1 MRLAGYVVFSRP
13 FPGEAR
19 PADSN
24 ASTMRQTL
32 LVFLLTLAAA
42 VTAQDCFYQ
51 LRLSDS
57 GGDGW
62 NGGAVTV
69 TVNGVP
75 RRYTLDATNDDG
87 ASRDVYIPVNTGDPV
102 AVGYTAGAFPT
113 EVSFRILDNNDSLIY
128 TVDAPATD
136 PELTT
141 FTAACRA
148 CAPPPLS
155 SIELYRIRYN
165 TADLRFRSVPSDV
178 TYRIEYGT
186 GDFDPTTG
194 TGTVIDTRD
203 TMLRIT
209 DLAPL
214 TTYQFYVSVRC
225 AGTDE
230 TSVRRGPFRIRT
242 PRRKDVGIT
251 VLRQPFSQCQP
262 SGRDSVTVG
271 ITNFGGEPQQF
282 FELDFSIN
290 GEPGGVNFP
299 FDGVYTGVVSVDS
312 TEYFTFDATADLRQA
327 GYYELKVWTKLE
339 GDEVVSND
347 TLTTTIVSLPRITEY
362 PYRQDFEAGI
372 GFWLPR
378 QGGRGPVSWER
389 AQPRA
394 PRIDRAGSGEF
405 AYVTNARGPYN
416 DDERSYLES
425 PCFNFGGF
433 TEDPYLSFLLAVDTE
448 AEFDGLQLE
457 VTTDG
462 GNTWRLVDR
471 NATGINWYNNA
482 RQRMWD
488 GNGGIGDGYTLVGQ
502 QLRGLAGREEV
513 RLRFVFT
520 SDGDTRRE
528 GVAIDNIRITDRP
541 AVDYAATRVRLVNDA
556 NCFNEFDT
564 VRITLAR
571 LGQQP
576 LESVNVY
583 YSLNGD
589 PAIVETAPAPQLY
602 GEQSTYEFDVRLQFG
617 TASRQRNRI
626 VAWVEA
632 AGDEAT
638 YNDTVSY
645 QFQLAQPL
653 PFLADFEDRRV
664 PRSWEIPADIVI
676 AARPGSPSVALT
688 DNLSADDTE
697 MAFVTANY
705 GPVAVGDE
713 LVFTLRQRDAA
724 GNPVSGGIQNLRVNA
739 SIDCGDQTPTLV
751 SAATPGDSTFVVPL
765 DAYAGAN
772 VFFEFLVE
780 WGSGDFYAMLDD
792 IAVRRCPDDLDLRFT
807 TAPPSG
813 IFADDGTAYVLAGA
827 GLPPY
832 TYAWSNGDTTQ
843 SADSLSVAQYSV
855 TVTDALGC
863 SETLSVEVD
872 LTAVSTSDPD
882 DLLTNLQ
889 AYPNPTDG
897 SVHLRLELPG
907 PLAVGYEVY
916 DANGRRIQRRDLGTD
931 RGITSS
937 VELGDQPSGLYL
949 LRIYAGTATRTVRVM
964 KR

>member
-1 MRLAGYVVFSRP
+1 
-13 FPGEAR
+13 
-19 PADSN
+19 
-24 ASTMRQTL
+24 MRQTL
-32 LVFLLTLAAA
+32 LLLLLTVATAA
-42 VTAQDCFYQ
+42 TAQDCFYQ

-57 GGDGW
+57 EGDGW

-69 TVNGVP
+69 TVDGVA

-87 ASRDVYIPVNTGDPV
+87 ASRDFFIPVNTGDPV
-102 AVGYTAGAFPT
+102 RVGYTAGAFPE
-113 EVSFRILDNNDSLIY
+113 EVSFRILNNNDSLIY
-128 TVDAPATD
+128 AVSAPATNA
-136 PELTT
+136 ELTT

-148 CAPPPLS
+148 CAPPPQS
-155 SIELYRIRYN
+155 SIELYRVRYN
-165 TADLRFRSVPSDV
+165 STDLRFRTVPGDV
-178 TYRIEYGT
+178 TYRIEYGP
-186 GDFDPTTG
+186 GNFDPTTG
-194 TGTVIDTRD
+194 TPTVIDTRD
-203 TMLRIT
+203 TMLRIE

-214 TTYQFYVSVRC
+214 TTYQFYVSVLC
-225 AGTDE
+225 PGSDE
-230 TSVRRGPFRIRT
+230 VSVRRGPFRIRT
-242 PRRKDVGIT
+242 QRRKDIGIT
-251 VLRQPFSQCQP
+251 VLRQPVSQCQP
-262 SGRDSVTVG
+262 LDRDSVTVG

-282 FELDFSIN
+282 FRLNFSIN
-290 GEPGGVNFP
+290 GEPGGVTFP
-299 FDGVYTGVVSVDS
+299 FDGIFTGVVGVDS
-312 TEYFTFDATADLRQA
+312 TEYFTFDATADLQEP
-327 GYYELKVWTKLE
+327 GYYELKVWTMLE
-339 GDEVVSND
+339 GDEDLDND
-347 TLTTTIVSLPRITEY
+347 TLTTTLVSLPRIADF
-362 PYRQDFEAGI
+362 PYRQDFESGD
-372 GFWLPR
+372 GFWLTR

-389 AQPRA
+389 AQPRGQ
-394 PRIDRAGSGEF
+394 RIDRAGSGEF

-425 PCFNFGGF
+425 PCFDFSGL

-457 VTTDG
+457 STTDG
-462 GNTWRLVDR
+462 GETWQLVDR
-471 NATGINWYNNA
+471 NATGINWYNNG
-482 RQRMWD
+482 RQRRWD
-488 GNGGIGDGYTLVGQ
+488 GNGGLGDGYALVSQ
-502 QLRGLAGREEV
+502 QLRGLGGADEV

-528 GVAIDNIRITDRP
+528 GVALDNIRITDRP
-541 AVDYAATRVRLVNDA
+541 TVDYAATRVRLVNDA
-556 NCFNEFDT
+556 NCNSEFDT
-564 VRITLAR
+564 VRITVAR

-589 PAIVETAPAPQLY
+589 PAVVETAPAPQLY
-602 GEQSTYEFDVRLQFG
+602 GEQTTYEFDVRLQF
-617 TASRQRNRI
+617 TAASRQRNRI

-664 PRSWEIPADIVI
+664 PRSWEIPSDVVL

-688 DNLSADDTE
+688 DNLSADDPE
-697 MAFVTANY
+697 MAFTTANY

-713 LVFTLRQRDAA
+713 LVFTLRQRDAD
-724 GNPVSGGIQNLRVNA
+724 GNPVGGGIQNLSVDA
-739 SIDCGDQTPTLV
+739 SVDCGDQQVTLV
-751 SAATPGDSTFVVPL
+751 STATPGDSTFVVPL
-765 DAYAGAN
+765 DEFAGSN
-772 VFFEFLVE
+772 VFFDFLVT

-843 SADSLSVAQYSV
+843 SADSLSVAQYNV

-863 SETLSVEVD
+863 SETLSVAVD
-872 LTAVSTSDPD
+872 LTAVGTSDPD

-889 AYPNPTDG
+889 AFPNPTDG
-897 SVHLRLELPG
+897 KVDLRLELPG
-907 PLAVGYEVY
+907 PLTLGYEVY
-916 DANGRRIQRRDLGTD
+916 DANGRRLQRRDLGTH
-931 RGITSS
+931 RRLSTA
-937 VELGDQPSGLYL
+937 VELGDGPAGLYL
-949 LRIYAGTATRTVRVM
+949 IRVYAGTASRTLRVM

>member
-1 MRLAGYVVFSRP
+1 MRS
-13 FPGEAR
+13 
-19 PADSN
+19 
-24 ASTMRQTL
+24 TL
-32 LVFLLTLAAA
+32 LVFLLTFAAA
-42 VTAQDCFYQ
+42 ATAQDCFYQ

-57 GGDGW
+57 AGDGW

-69 TVNGVP
+69 TVDGVS

-87 ASRDVYIPVNTGDPV
+87 ATRDFYFPVNNGDPV
-102 AVGYTAGAFPT
+102 QVGYTAGAFPA
-113 EVSFRILDNNDSLIY
+113 EASFRILNNNDSLIY
-128 TVDAPATD
+128 AVSAPATN
-136 PELTT
+136 PQLTT

-155 SIELYRIRYN
+155 SIDLYRVRYN
-165 TADLRFRSVPSDV
+165 SADIRFRSVPGGV
-178 TYRIEYGT
+178 TYRIEYGS

-194 TGTVIDTRD
+194 TPTVIDTRD
-203 TMLRIT
+203 TMLRIA

-214 TTYQFYVSVRC
+214 TTYQFYVSVLC
-225 AGTDE
+225 PGSDE
-230 TSVRRGPFRIRT
+230 VSVRRGPFRIRT
-242 PRRKDVGIT
+242 PRRRDIGIT

-262 SGRDSVTVG
+262 TGRDSVTVG

-282 FELDFSIN
+282 FRLNFSIN
-290 GEPGGVNFP
+290 GAPGGVQFP
-299 FDGVYTGVVSVDS
+299 FDGIFTGVLGVDS
-312 TEYFTFDATADLRQA
+312 TEFFTFDATADLQQS
-327 GYYELKVWTKLE
+327 GYYEFKVWTELE
-339 GDEVVSND
+339 GDEVVAND
-347 TLTTTIVSLPRITEY
+347 TLTTTIVSLPRITTY
-362 PYRQDFEAGI
+362 PYRQDFESGD

-378 QGGRGPVSWER
+378 MGGRGPVSWQR
-389 AQPRA
+389 AEPRGQ
-394 PRIDRAGSGEF
+394 RIDRAGSGAF

-416 DDERSYLES
+416 DDERSFLES
-425 PCFNFGGF
+425 PCFDFSGF
-433 TEDPYLSFLLAVDTE
+433 AEDPYLSFLLAVDTE

-457 VTTDG
+457 ATTDG
-462 GNTWRLVDR
+462 GQTWRLIER
-471 NATGINWYNNA
+471 NATGINWYNNG

-488 GNGGIGDGYTLVGQ
+488 GNGGLGDGYALVSQ
-502 QLRGLAGREEV
+502 QLRGLGGADEV
-513 RLRFVFT
+513 RLRFVFM

-541 AVDYAATRVRLVNDA
+541 MVDYAATRVRLVNDA
-556 NCFNEFDT
+556 NCYNEFDT

-571 LGQQP
+571 LGQQA

-589 PAIVETAPAPQLY
+589 PAVVETAPAPQLY
-602 GEQSTYEFDVRLQFG
+602 GEQTSYEFDVRLQF
-617 TASRQRNRI
+617 TPASRQRNRL

-632 AGDEAT
+632 TGDDAT
-638 YNDTVSY
+638 YNDTVTY

-664 PRSWEIPADIVI
+664 PRSWEIPSDVVI

-697 MAFVTANY
+697 LAFTTANY
-705 GPVAVGDE
+705 GPVEVGDE
-713 LVFTLRQRDAA
+713 LVFTLRQRDAD
-724 GNPVSGGIQNLRVNA
+724 GNPVSGGVQRLSVNA
-739 SIDCGDQTPTLV
+739 SIDCGDQLATLV
-751 SAATPGDSTFVVPL
+751 SAANPGDSTFVVSL
-765 DAYAGAN
+765 DEYAGSN
-772 VFFEFLVE
+772 LFFDFLVE

-792 IAVRRCPDDLDLRFT
+792 IAVRRCPGDLDLRFT

-855 TVTDALGC
+855 TVTDAIGC
-863 SETLSVEVD
+863 SETLSVDVD
-872 LTAVSTSDPD
+872 LTAVATSDPD

-889 AYPNPTDG
+889 AFPNPTDG
-897 SVHLRLELPG
+897 RVDLRLELPG
-907 PLAVGYEVY
+907 PLTLGYEVY
-916 DANGRRIQRRDLGTD
+916 DGNGRRLTRRDLGRD
-931 RGITSS
+931 RQLTAT

-949 LRIYAGTATRTVRVM
+949 IRVYAGTASRTVRVM